1 MPAPVNAGR
10 IERLEIEN
18 FKSYKGHQIVGPFK
32 NFTAIIGPNGAGK
45 SNLMDAIS
53 FVLGVRSM
61 QLRGA
66 QLKDLLYAYDDKDR
80 EQRGRK
86 AFVKLVF
93 ITGSGEEMEFTR
105 TITSAGSSEYRIG
118 NRAVTWDAYN
128 NTMRSLGILVK
139 ARNFLVFQVTYP
151 PPSQSR
157 VVSLVKGVTLARC
170 CASRCEH
177 VALVLGSGCSGIG
190 RMLVWPGRLPK
201 RKPIV

>member
-80 EQRGRK
+80 EQKGRK

-93 ITGSGEEMEFTR
+93 ITGNGEEMEFAR
-105 TITSAGSSEYRIG
+105 TITSGGSSEYRI
-118 NRAVTWDAYN
+118 NNKAVTWDVYN

-139 ARNFLVFQVTYP
+139 ARNFLVFQVTFGGVCL
-151 PPSQSR
+151 SCIAFFVVAVLR
-157 VVSLVKGVTLARC
+157 VRGELYMTFGDILLPRWAR
-170 CASRCEH
+170 
-177 VALVLGSGCSGIG
+177 
-190 RMLVWPGRLPK
+190 RLHEAYMS
-201 RKPIV
+201 

>member
-1 MPAPVNAGR
+1 MPAPLNPGR

-18 FKSYKGHQIVGPFK
+18 FKSYKGLQIIGPFK

-80 EQRGRK
+80 EQKGRK

-105 TITSAGSSEYRIG
+105 TITSSGSSEYRIS
-118 NRAVTWDAYN
+118 NRTVTWDVYN
-128 NTMRSLGILVK
+128 NTLKNHGILVK
-139 ARNFLVFQVTYP
+139 ARNFLVFQVSYLQP
-151 PPSQSR
+151 FCHVLLSLWSEQFFADGPSLSETSCFCNELR
-157 VVSLVKGVTLARC
+157 
-170 CASRCEH
+170 
-177 VALVLGSGCSGIG
+177 
-190 RMLVWPGRLPK
+190 RLLY
-201 RKPIV
+201 RKWMF